1 MKIRKIKFWTCRY
14 FIKHRSVNLGDTK
27 STYSTVLAAYDY
39 HEAYR
44 KLRAEIQQQ
53 CGFNLFDIISIEE
66 IVS

>member
-1 MKIRKIKFWTCRY
+1 MKIRKIKFWDCLY
-14 FIKHRSVNLGDTK
+14 SIKYRSVNLGDTS

-53 CGFNLFDIISIEE
+53 CGFNLFDVISIEE
-66 IVS
+66 ILN